1 MTITEQAGLY
11 LDFDAFLRSIKQNL
25 DGSFGVLLGAGTSI
39 SSGIQSANDC
49 IWDWKASIYQT
60 LSGCQQNL
68 VDPKKSNRS
77 KTIIQKWLDS
87 QMGFP
92 QAESSDEYSFYAEK
106 AYQIEDDRIKYFQ
119 NLCQDKTPYV
129 GYKLLCL
136 LNKYGVVK
144 SIWSTN
150 FDGLVERAAQQAN
163 ITPITINLD
172 CVNRIYRTESCNEL
186 LYIALHGDYKYS
198 TLKNTA
204 RELDSQHA
212 EFVSAMC
219 RYFVDKNLIVIGYS
233 GRDKSLMSALTQ
245 AFTDKGAG
253 RLYWCGYGNNITPE
267 VQELITNIREAG
279 RTAYYIDADGF
290 DNIMLSLMKYCYS
303 EDTTKQNEINEIL
316 RIVGTESTD
325 TPFCINDGTTIKY
338 LKSNLSP
345 VLFPK
350 EIFQFQ
356 VSFDKTKSKWQYI
369 REKTNNKGII
379 AVPYRDKV
387 YSISTASMIQ
397 DIFGNDLISEI
408 ERIPI
413 TVDDIES
420 NGVFKELFLKTMLL
434 GISQLKGLN
443 VNYKRCILWKNDVY
457 FKEHNINVHEAVE
470 CGLSFKPQ
478 KDFVLLSITPTI
490 YIESSDPIE
499 KEKKQE
505 YARKYLDRMRNR
517 EYEEKLQMWC
527 NIILGNSITSFD
539 IPLNSNSGF
548 TFKLSPNRGYA
559 EIINSRQNKFK
570 INPPK
575 GYDAKR
581 TIYRGIQVEE
591 PKLEFVN
598 SYADR
603 PFYDENP
610 MRGLTNHKPFDSAYY
625 DKLAQDIRIGVICPS
640 SYASVFSTFLKRL
653 NSTINTSQDSD
664 YIHDYTGFSNIYNC
678 RLDIPET
685 NSERWLPISDNPSSV
700 VELVRAICY
709 GAKNLAEQTPGI
721 VITIFIPGSWSHYR
735 QFNHNHE
742 TLDLHNYIKA
752 YAAHHNFTT
761 QIIEEK
767 TLQDKMACEISWW
780 LSLALFVKALRTPW
794 TLADLNPDTAYA
806 GIGYSIK
813 KKPDGKT
820 EVVLGCSHI
829 YNAQGQGLRYKLS
842 KVEHP
847 QFDKK
852 RNPYLNFEEAYK
864 FGMDILNLFQCAM
877 EKLPKRVVI
886 HKRTPYKKDEIEGIT
901 HALKQA
907 GISEIDLITITHE
920 QNHRFISQ
928 WVNKNNE
935 MVIDGY
941 PIDRGTCIKLSNR
954 NALLW
959 THGVVPSIKANRK
972 YYQGGRCIPSPL
984 KITKYYGKGDLK
996 TIAKEI
1002 IGFTKM
1008 NWNSFNLYTKL
1019 PATIDTSNTLAQIGN
1034 LLKQYKGITYDYRYF
1049 I

>member
-1 MTITEQAGLY
+1 MNTLKESNLY

-25 DGSFGVLLGAGTSI
+25 DGSFGVLLGAGASV
-39 SSGIQSANDC
+39 SSGIQPASDC

-60 LSGCQQNL
+60 LSGIQQNI
-68 VDPKKSNRS
+68 VDPKKSDRS

-92 QAESSDEYSFYAEK
+92 EAESPEEYSFYAEK
-106 AYQIEDDRIKYFQ
+106 AYQIEADRIKYFQ
-119 NLCQDKTPYV
+119 SLCQDKTPYV

-136 LNKYGVVK
+136 LNKYGIVK

-150 FDGLVERAAQQAN
+150 FDGLVERAAQQTN
-163 ITPITINLD
+163 ITPIAINLD
-172 CVNRIYRTESCNEL
+172 CVNRIYRTESSNEL

-253 RLYWCGYGNNITPE
+253 RLYWCGYGEKIFPE
-267 VQELITNIREAG
+267 VQELITKIREAG
-279 RTAYYIDADGF
+279 RTAYYINTNGF
-290 DNIMLSLMKYCYS
+290 DDTMLSLMKYCFS
-303 EDTTKQNEINEIL
+303 EDTSKQNEINEVLKII
-316 RIVGTESTD
+316 RAE
-325 TPFCINDGTTIKY
+325 TPNAPFYIKEGATSKY

-345 VLFPK
+345 VVFPK

-356 VSFDKTKSKWQYI
+356 ISFDETKGKRQYI
-369 REKTNNKGII
+369 KEKTNNIGVV
-379 AVPYRDKV
+379 AVPYKDKV

-397 DIFGNDLISEI
+397 DIFGNDLVSEI

-413 TVDDIES
+413 TIDDIER

-443 VNYKRCILWKNDVY
+443 VNYKRCILWKNEAL

-470 CGLSFKPQ
+470 CGLTFIPQ
-478 KDFVLLSITPTI
+478 EEYALFSMTPTI
-490 YIESSDPIE
+490 YIESSKPVE

-505 YARKYLDRMRNR
+505 YTRKYLDKMRNSV
-517 EYEEKLQMWC
+517 YEEKLQMWC
-527 NIILGNSITSFD
+527 DIILGNSKTSFD

-559 EIINSRQNKFK
+559 EIINSGHDKYK
-570 INPPK
+570 TYTPK
-575 GYDAKR
+575 GYDKRR
-581 TIYRGIQVEE
+581 TIYRGIHIEE
-591 PKLEFVN
+591 PKLEFMN
-598 SYADR
+598 SYVDR

-610 MRGLTNHKPFDSAYY
+610 MRGLTNHKPFDSNYY
-625 DKLAQDIRIGVICPS
+625 DKLAHDIRIGVICPD
-640 SYASVFSTFLKRL
+640 SYGTVFSAFLKRL
-653 NSTINTSQDSD
+653 NSIIKTSHNSD
-664 YIHDYTGFSNIYNC
+664 YILDYTGFSNIYNC
-678 RLDIPET
+678 RLDIPKT
-685 NSERWLPISDNPSSV
+685 DSERWLSINDRPSNV
-700 VELVRAICY
+700 VELVRTICY
-709 GAKNLAEQTPGI
+709 GAEKLAEQTPGT
-721 VITIFIPGSWSHYR
+721 VITIFIPNTWSHYR
-735 QFNHNHE
+735 QFNYNDE
-742 TLDLHNYIKA
+742 TIDLHNYIKA
-752 YAAHHNFTT
+752 YAASHKFTT

-767 TLQDKMACEISWW
+767 TLYDKMKCEISWW
-780 LSLALFVKALRTPW
+780 LSLALFVKSLRTPW

-813 KKPDGKT
+813 KTPKGKT

-847 QFDKK
+847 QFDNK

-864 FGMDILNLFQCAM
+864 FGMDIINLFQCAM
-877 EKLPKRVVI
+877 EKFPQRVVI

-907 GISEIDLITITHE
+907 RISEVDLITITHE
-920 QNHRFISQ
+920 HNHRFISQ
-928 WVNKNNE
+928 WVNNNGE

-941 PIDRGTCIKLSNR
+941 PIDRGTCIRLSNR

-1034 LLKQYKGITYDYRYF
+1034 LLKQYNGITYDYRYF

>member
-25 DGSFGVLLGAGTSI
+25 DGSFGVLLGAGASI
-39 SSGIQSANDC
+39 SSGIQSAHDC

-106 AYQIEDDRIKYFQ
+106 AYQIEADRIKYFQ

-233 GRDKSLMSALTQ
+233 GRDKSLMSALNQ

-267 VQELITNIREAG
+267 VQELITNIRKAG

-303 EDTTKQNEINEIL
+303 EDTSKQNEINEIL
-316 RIVGTESTD
+316 RNVTTESTD

-457 FKEHNINVHEAVE
+457 FKEHNINVHEAIE

-598 SYADR
+598 SYVDR

-653 NSTINTSQDSD
+653 NSTINTSQNSD

-721 VITIFIPGSWSHYR
+721 VITIFIPDSWSHYR

>member
-1 MTITEQAGLY
+1 MALNNQSDLY

-25 DGSFGVLLGAGTSI
+25 DGTFAVLLGAGASI

-60 LSGCQQNL
+60 LSGSQQNL
-68 VDPKKSNRS
+68 VDPKKSDRS
-77 KTIIQKWLDS
+77 KKIIQKWLDS
-87 QMGFP
+87 QIGFP
-92 QAESSDEYSFYAEK
+92 QAESSDEYSYYAEK
-106 AYQIEDDRIKYFQ
+106 AYQIEADRIKYFQ

-136 LNKYGVVK
+136 LNKFGVVK

-172 CVNRIYRTESCNEL
+172 CVDRIYRTESSSEL

-204 RELDSQHA
+204 VELDSQHSD
-212 EFVSAMC
+212 FVSAMC

-233 GRDKSLMSALTQ
+233 GRDKSLMDALTK
-245 AFTDKGAG
+245 AFTEKGAG
-253 RLYWCGYGNNITPE
+253 RLYWCGYGDNITPE
-267 VQELITNIREAG
+267 IQNLITNIRKAG
-279 RTAYYIDADGF
+279 RTAYYIDTDGF
-290 DNIMLSLMKYCYS
+290 DNTMLSLMRYCFS
-303 EDTTKQNEINEIL
+303 GDSSKQNEVNEIL
-316 RIVGTESTD
+316 KIADAESTD
-325 TPFCINDGTTIKY
+325 TPFIVKDGQTIKY

-345 VLFPK
+345 VVFPK

-356 VSFDKTKSKWQYI
+356 VSFDNTKSRWQYI
-369 REKTNNKGII
+369 REKTNNKGIVV
-379 AVPYRDKV
+379 VPYQNKV

-420 NGVFKELFLKTMLL
+420 NGVFRELFLRTMLL

-443 VNYKRCILWKNDVY
+443 VNYKRSILWKNEALLN
-457 FKEHNINVHEAVE
+457 EHNVNVYEAVE
-470 CGLSFKPQ
+470 CGLSFMPQ
-478 KDFVLLSITPTI
+478 KNFVLFSITPTI
-490 YIESSDPIE
+490 YVESINPIE

-505 YARKYLDRMRNR
+505 YTRRYLDRIRNR

-527 NIILGNSITSFD
+527 NIILGNSKTSFD
-539 IPLNSNSGF
+539 MPLNSNSGF
-548 TFKLSPNRGYA
+548 TFQLSPNRGYA
-559 EIINSRQNKFK
+559 EIINLRQNKFK
-570 INPPK
+570 TNQPK
-575 GYDAKR
+575 EYDTKR
-581 TIYRGIQVEE
+581 TIYRGIQIDE

-610 MRGLTNHKPFDSAYY
+610 MRGLTNHKPFDSEYY

-640 SYASVFSTFLKRL
+640 SYASKFSTFLKKL
-653 NSTINTSQDSD
+653 NSTIKTSQNSD
-664 YIHDYTGFSNIYNC
+664 YVHDYNGFSYIYNC

-685 NSERWLPISDNPSSV
+685 NSERWLSISDNPSNV
-700 VELVRAICY
+700 VELVRAICN
-709 GAKNLAEQTPGI
+709 GAKNIAEQTPGI
-721 VITIFIPGSWSHYR
+721 VITIFIPTLWGHYR
-735 QFNHNHE
+735 QFNYNNE

-752 YAAHHNFTT
+752 YAAHHHFTT

-767 TLQDKMACEISWW
+767 TLYDKMECEISWW

-794 TLADLNPDTAYA
+794 TLADLDPDTAYA
-806 GIGYSIK
+806 GIGYSVK
-813 KKPDGKT
+813 HKPDEKI

-864 FGMDILNLFQCAM
+864 FGMNILNLFQQAM

-886 HKRTPYKKDEIEGIT
+886 HKRTPYKKDEIEGII
-901 HALKQA
+901 HALRQA
-907 GISEIDLITITHE
+907 GIYDVDLITITHE
-920 QNHRFISQ
+920 YNHRFISH
-928 WVNKNNE
+928 WVNNRGE
-935 MVIDGY
+935 MCVDTY
-941 PIDRGTCIKLSNR
+941 PIERGTCIKLSNR

-984 KITKYYGKGDLK
+984 KITKYYGKGDLQ

-1034 LLKQYKGITYDYRYF
+1034 LLKQYKGISYDYRYF

>member
-1 MTITEQAGLY
+1 MTKIKKSDLY

-25 DGSFGVLLGAGTSI
+25 DGSFGVLLGAGASI

-60 LSGCQQNL
+60 LSGGQQNL
-68 VDPKKSNRS
+68 VDPKKSDRS

-87 QMGFP
+87 QPGFP
-92 QAESSDEYSFYAEK
+92 AAQSPDEYSFYAEK
-106 AYQIEDDRIKYFQ
+106 AYQIEADRIKYFQ
-119 NLCQDKTPYV
+119 QLCQDKTPYI

-136 LNKYGVVK
+136 LNKYGIVK

-163 ITPITINLD
+163 ITPIVINLD
-172 CVNRIYRTESCNEL
+172 CVSRIYRTESTNEL

-204 RELDSQHA
+204 KELDSQHMD
-212 EFVSAMC
+212 FVSAMC

-233 GRDKSLMSALTQ
+233 GRDKSLMDALNK

-253 RLYWCGYGNNITPE
+253 RLYWCGYGDNITPE
-267 VQELITNIREAG
+267 VEELITNIRNAG
-279 RTAYYIDADGF
+279 RTAYYVDTDGF
-290 DNIMLSLMKYCYS
+290 DSIMLSLVKYCFTDDAS
-303 EDTTKQNEINEIL
+303 KQDEINEIL
-316 RIVGTESTD
+316 KIVSAESID
-325 TPFCINDGTTIKY
+325 VPFSIKEGVTSKY
-338 LKSNLSP
+338 LKTNLSP
-345 VLFPK
+345 VILPK

-369 REKTNNKGII
+369 REKINGKGIV
-379 AVPYRDKV
+379 AVPYGDKV
-387 YSISTASMIQ
+387 YSISTASMIY
-397 DIFGNDLISEI
+397 DIFGEDLISEI
-408 ERIPI
+408 ERIPM
-413 TVDDIES
+413 TLDDIEK
-420 NGVFKELFLKTMLL
+420 NGVFKELFLNAILL
-434 GISQLKGLN
+434 GISQLRGLN
-443 VNYKRCILWKNDVY
+443 VNYKRCVLWKNEVL
-457 FKEHNINVHEAVE
+457 FKEPDIIVHEAVE
-470 CGLSFKPQ
+470 CGLSFIPHKGYA
-478 KDFVLLSITPTI
+478 LYSMTPTI
-490 YIESSDPIE
+490 YLESSAPVE

-505 YARKYLDRMRNR
+505 YARKYLDKMRNR
-517 EYEEKLQMWC
+517 EYENKLQMWC
-527 NIILGNSITSFD
+527 NTILGNTITTFD
-539 IPLNSNSGF
+539 IPLCSYSGF

-559 EIINSRQNKFK
+559 EIIKPGQNEFK
-570 INPPK
+570 ISTPI
-575 GYDAKR
+575 GYDNKR
-581 TIYRGIQVEE
+581 TIYRGIHVEE

-598 SYADR
+598 SCADR

-610 MRGLTNHKPFDSAYY
+610 MRGLTNHKPFDFAYY
-625 DKLAQDIRIGVICPS
+625 DNLAQDIRIGVICPK
-640 SYASVFSTFLKRL
+640 SYDAIFSTFLKRL
-653 NSTINTSQDSD
+653 NGTINTSPDSD

-678 RLDIPET
+678 RLDIPEP
-685 NSERWLPISDNPSSV
+685 NSQRWLSISDSPSNV
-700 VELVRAICY
+700 VELVRAICL
-709 GAKNLAEQTPGI
+709 GAKNIAEQTPGI
-721 VITIFIPGSWSHYR
+721 VITIFIPKSWSHYR
-735 QFNHNHE
+735 QFKHDQE
-742 TLDLHNYIKA
+742 TLDLHNYIKS
-752 YAAHHNFTT
+752 YGAHHHFTT

-767 TLQDKMACEISWW
+767 TLYDKMKCEISWW

-806 GIGYSIK
+806 GIGYSLK
-813 KKPDGKT
+813 KKPNGKV

-864 FGMDILNLFQCAM
+864 FGMDILTLFQCAM

-886 HKRTPYKKDEIEGIT
+886 HKRTPYKKDEVEGIT

-907 GISEIDLITITHE
+907 GILEVDLITITQEH
-920 QNHRFISQ
+920 NHRFVSQ
-928 WVNKNNE
+928 LVNRSNE
-935 MVIDGY
+935 LDTDGY
-941 PIDRGTCIKLSNR
+941 PIDRGTCVKISNR

-959 THGVVPSIKANRK
+959 THGVVPSVRASRR
-972 YYQGGRCIPSPL
+972 YYQGGRSIPSPL
-984 KITKYYGKGDLK
+984 KITKYHGNGDLE

-1034 LLKQYKGITYDYRYF
+1034 LLKQYKGVTYDYRYF

>member
-1 MTITEQAGLY
+1 MAITTPSDIY

-25 DGSFGVLLGAGTSI
+25 DGSFGVLLGAGASI

-68 VDPKKSNRS
+68 VDPKKSDRS
-77 KTIIQKWLDS
+77 KTIIQKWIDS
-87 QMGFP
+87 QIGFP
-92 QAESSDEYSFYAEK
+92 KEGSSDEYSFYAEK
-106 AYQIEDDRIKYFQ
+106 AYQIEADRIKYFQ

-172 CVNRIYRTESCNEL
+172 CVDRIYRTESSNEL

-204 RELDSQHA
+204 KELDSQHTD
-212 EFVSAMC
+212 FVSAMC

-233 GRDKSLMSALTQ
+233 GRDKSLMDALTRT
-245 AFTDKGAG
+245 FTDKGAG
-253 RLYWCGYGNNITPE
+253 RLYWCGYGGNITPE
-267 VQELITNIREAG
+267 VQELITNIRKAG

-290 DNIMLSLMKYCYS
+290 DNIMLSLMKYCYN
-303 EDTTKQNEINEIL
+303 EDPSKQNEINEIL
-316 RIVGTESTD
+316 KIVRTESTD
-325 TPFCINDGTTIKY
+325 TPFCIGDGTTIKY

-345 VLFPK
+345 VVFPK
-350 EIFQFQ
+350 EIFQFH
-356 VSFDKTKSKWQYI
+356 VSFDKTKGKWQYI
-369 REKTNNKGII
+369 REKTNNTSVV
-379 AVPYRDKV
+379 AVPYQDKV

-420 NGVFKELFLKTMLL
+420 NGVFRELILKAILL

-443 VNYKRCILWKNDVY
+443 VNYKRGILWKNESI
-457 FKEHNINVHEAVE
+457 FKEENIIVHEAVE
-470 CGLSFKPQ
+470 CGLSFIPQ
-478 KDFVLLSITPTI
+478 KEYALFSITPTI
-490 YIESSDPIE
+490 YLESSEPIE
-499 KEKKQE
+499 KEKKQKYTRE
-505 YARKYLDRMRNR
+505 YLDRMRNKK
-517 EYEEKLQMWC
+517 YEEKLQMWY
-527 NIILGNSITSFD
+527 NIILGNNKTSFD

-559 EIINSRQNKFK
+559 EIIGHNGFK
-570 INPPK
+570 THAPK
-575 GYDAKR
+575 EFDKRR
-581 TIYRGIQVEE
+581 TIYRGIHVDE
-591 PKLEFVN
+591 PKLEFIN

-603 PFYDENP
+603 PFYDDNP
-610 MRGLTNHKPFDSAYY
+610 MRGLTNHKPFDSRYY
-625 DKLAQDIRIGVICPS
+625 DKLAQDIRIGVICPGPYS
-640 SYASVFSTFLKRL
+640 TIFSTFLKRL
-653 NSTINTSQDSD
+653 NSTINTSQTSD

-678 RLDIPET
+678 RLDIPEV
-685 NSERWLPISDNPSSV
+685 NSERWLSINDNPSNV
-700 VELVRAICY
+700 LELVRAICF
-709 GAKNLAEQTPGI
+709 GAKKLAEQTPGS
-721 VITIFIPGSWSHYR
+721 VITIFIPSSWSHYR
-735 QFNHNHE
+735 QFKHEHE
-742 TLDLHNYIKA
+742 TFDLHNYIKA
-752 YAAHHNFTT
+752 YAAHHKFTT

-767 TLQDKMACEISWW
+767 TLSDRMECEISWW

-820 EVVLGCSHI
+820 DVVLGCSHI
-829 YNAQGQGLRYKLS
+829 YNSQGQGLRYKLS

-847 QFDKK
+847 QFDSK

-864 FGMDILNLFQCAM
+864 FGMDILNLFQHAM

-901 HALKQA
+901 HALRQA
-907 GISEIDLITITHE
+907 GILEVDLITITNE

-928 WVNKNNE
+928 WVNNKGE
-935 MVIDGY
+935 MCIDGY

-954 NALLW
+954 KALLW

-972 YYQGGRCIPSPL
+972 YYQGGRSIPSPL
-984 KITKYYGKGDLK
+984 KITKYYGTGDLK

>member
-1 MTITEQAGLY
+1 MTTSKHSDLY

-25 DGSFGVLLGAGTSI
+25 DGSFGVLLGAGASI
-39 SSGIQSANDC
+39 TSGIQSANDC

-60 LSGCQQNL
+60 LSGNQQNL
-68 VDPKKSNRS
+68 VDPKKSDRS

-87 QMGFP
+87 QIDFP
-92 QAESSDEYSFYAEK
+92 RAGSSEEYSFYAEK
-106 AYQIEDDRIKYFQ
+106 AYQIEADRIKYFQ
-119 NLCQDKTPYV
+119 NLCQDKTPYI

-136 LNKYGVVK
+136 LNKYGIVK

-163 ITPITINLD
+163 ITPIAINLD
-172 CVNRIYRTESCNEL
+172 CVNRIYRTESCKEL

-204 RELDSQHA
+204 KELDSQHTD
-212 EFVSAMC
+212 FVAAMC
-219 RYFVDKNLIVIGYS
+219 RYFVDKNLIVFGYS
-233 GRDKSLMSALTQ
+233 GRDKSLMDALTK

-253 RLYWCGYGNNITPE
+253 RLYWCGYGANITPE
-267 VQELITNIREAG
+267 VENLIKNIREAG
-279 RTAYYIDADGF
+279 RVAYYIDTDGF
-290 DNIMLSLMKYCYS
+290 DNTMLSLMKYCFC
-303 EDTTKQNEINEIL
+303 EDASKQNEINEIL
-316 RIVGTESTD
+316 KIVSTESTD
-325 TPFCINDGTTIKY
+325 TPFSINDGATIKY

-345 VLFPK
+345 ILFPK

-356 VSFDKTKSKWQYI
+356 VSFDKTKSKWQYL
-369 REKTNNKGII
+369 REKTNNTGII

-397 DIFGNDLISEI
+397 DTFGNDLISEI

-420 NGVFKELFLKTMLL
+420 NGVFKELFLETVLL

-443 VNYKRCILWKNDVY
+443 VNYKRCVLWKNEAL
-457 FKEHNINVHEAVE
+457 FKEHNMNVHEAVE
-470 CGLSFKPQ
+470 CGLSFMPQ
-478 KDFVLLSITPTI
+478 KDFALFSITPTI
-490 YIESSDPIE
+490 YIESSEPVE
-499 KEKKQE
+499 KEKNQE
-505 YARKYLDRMRNR
+505 YTRKYLDRMRNR

-527 NIILGNSITSFD
+527 DIILGNSKTLFD

-559 EIINSRQNKFK
+559 EIINSGQNKFK
-570 INPPK
+570 INTPK
-575 GYDAKR
+575 EYDAIR
-581 TIYRGIQVEE
+581 TIYRGMQIEE

-598 SYADR
+598 SYVDR

-610 MRGLTNHKPFDSAYY
+610 MRGLTNHKPFDSNYY
-625 DKLAQDIRIGVICPS
+625 DKLAQDIRIGVICPG
-640 SYASVFSTFLKRL
+640 SYASIFSTFLKRL
-653 NSTINTSQDSD
+653 NTTINTSQYSD
-664 YIHDYTGFSNIYNC
+664 YIHDYTGFNNIYNC

-685 NSERWLPISDNPSSV
+685 NSERWLSISDSPSNV
-700 VELVRAICY
+700 VELVRTICD
-709 GAKNLAEQTPGI
+709 GAKSLAEQTPGI
-721 VITIFIPGSWSHYR
+721 VITIFIPSSWSRYR

-767 TLQDKMACEISWW
+767 TLYDKMECEISWW

-864 FGMDILNLFQCAM
+864 FGMNILNLFQCAM

-907 GISEIDLITITHE
+907 GILEVDLITITHE
-920 QNHRFISQ
+920 HNQRFISQ
-928 WVNKNNE
+928 WVNNKGE
-935 MVIDGY
+935 ICIDSY

-959 THGVVPSIKANRK
+959 THGVVPSIKAYRK

>member
-1 MTITEQAGLY
+1 MAITTPSDLY

-25 DGSFGVLLGAGTSI
+25 DGSFGVLLGAGASI
-39 SSGIQSANDC
+39 TSGIQSANDC
-49 IWDWKASIYQT
+49 IWDWKTSIYQT
-60 LSGCQQNL
+60 LSGNQHNI
-68 VDPKKSNRS
+68 VDPKKSDRS

-87 QMGFP
+87 QIGFP
-92 QAESSDEYSFYAEK
+92 QAGSSDEYSFYAEK
-106 AYQIEDDRIKYFQ
+106 AYQIEADRIKYFQ

-136 LNKYGVVK
+136 LNKYGIVK

-172 CVNRIYRTESCNEL
+172 CVNRIYRTESSNEL

-204 RELDSQHA
+204 KELDSQHTD
-212 EFVSAMC
+212 FVAAMR

-233 GRDKSLMSALTQ
+233 GRDKSLMAALTQ

-267 VQELITNIREAG
+267 VQELITNIRKAG

-303 EDTTKQNEINEIL
+303 EDTSKQNEINEIL
-316 RIVGTESTD
+316 RIVTTESTD

-443 VNYKRCILWKNDVY
+443 VNYKRCILWKNEVY

-490 YIESSDPIE
+490 YLESSDPVE

-653 NSTINTSQDSD
+653 NSTINTSQNSD

-685 NSERWLPISDNPSSV
+685 NSERWLPISDNPSTV

-721 VITIFIPGSWSHYR
+721 VITIFIPSSWSHYR

-767 TLQDKMACEISWW
+767 TLQDKMVCEISWW

-984 KITKYYGKGDLK
+984 KITKYY
-996 TIAKEI
+996 
-1002 IGFTKM
+1002 
-1008 NWNSFNLYTKL
+1008 
-1019 PATIDTSNTLAQIGN
+1019 
-1034 LLKQYKGITYDYRYF
+1034 
-1049 I
+1049 